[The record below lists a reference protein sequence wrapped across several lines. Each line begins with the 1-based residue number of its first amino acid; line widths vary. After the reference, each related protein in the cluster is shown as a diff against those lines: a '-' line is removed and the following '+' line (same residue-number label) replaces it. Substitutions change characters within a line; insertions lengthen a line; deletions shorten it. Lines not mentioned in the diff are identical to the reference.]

1 MKAALYRSK
10 GAARDVLEIADVE
23 KPVPQTGEVLVRLH
37 FSGINPSDVK
47 MRQGL
52 SLGGMAM
59 AYDYVIPHSDGS
71 GIIEAICP
79 SIKTHNIDDPVYVF
93 NGGFKRAFGTAAEYI
108 TLPAQQV
115 AQMPTTASLSPAAS
129 LSHGACFG
137 IPLMTAVHAMTRAPS
152 LDGKRVLIS
161 SGGGVVGRYCIEV
174 ARALGAKTIITTA
187 ASPQSQQTAANA
199 GADIILDYNSPSLA
213 ADIMDSCG
221 GIDHAAEAEFGSN
234 IDTLAAVMAE
244 GGTIAAYGSALNK
257 TPNLPFYDF
266 MFKNVSLHMMLVYLL
281 DTQTRSQH
289 IKLIESLLDEGHITE
304 NIAQIFPLDSIVE
317 AHETVERGGKSGS
330 VLIEMPL
337 S

>member
-23 KPVPQTGEVLVRLH
+23 KPVPQSGEVLVRLH

-79 SIKTHNIDDPVYVF
+79 SVKTHNIGDRVYVF

-108 TLPAQQV
+108 ALPAQHV
-115 AQMPTTASLSPAAS
+115 GHLPPTASLSHA
-129 LSHGACFG
+129 ACFG

-187 ASPQSQQTAANA
+187 ASPQSQQTATNA
-199 GADIILDYNSPSLA
+199 GSDIIFDYNSPSLA
-213 ADIMDSCG
+213 ADIMDACG

-281 DTQTRSQH
+281 DETTRGQH
-289 IKLIESLLDEGHITE
+289 IRLIESLLDEGHITE
-304 NIAQIFPLDSIVE
+304 NIAQIFPLDSIAK
-317 AHETVERGGKSGS
+317 AHETVEGGGKSGS
-330 VLIEMPL
+330 VLIEIPQ